1 MIQKSMRKFKRNKR
15 RRKVYFLKKKHLNIK
30 NKL

>member
-15 RRKVYFLKKKHLNIK
+15 RRKVYFLKKKTFEYK
-30 NKL
+30 K